1 MNYNAMG
8 DTELLHYLDL
18 YSEDP
23 LVRRLVTIMSRTRGG
38 LITDLEN
45 AGMDPNTWQFETDWQ
60 SMYPGDYIIHLR
72 RQLEL
77 AEEDYEDVKRH
88 KEELEDE
95 CDRLKSR
102 SILQFLQEVEREKSE
117 SQNLVKEAM
126 ATVRTFRDEN
136 TKLREQIDMWGQMNR
151 VRN

>member
-1 MNYNAMG
+1 MG

>member
-8 DTELLHYLDL
+8 DAELLHYLDL

-23 LVRRLVTIMSRTRGG
+23 LIRRLVTILATTRGG

-60 SMYPGDYIIHLR
+60 SMYPGDYIIYLR
-72 RQLEL
+72 RQLEQT
-77 AEEDYEDVKRH
+77 EEDYEDVKRC

-95 CDRLKSR
+95 CLRLKSR
-102 SILQFLQEVEREKSE
+102 SILEFLQEVERERSE
-117 SQNLVKEAM
+117 SQSLVKEAM
-126 ATVRTFRDEN
+126 KTVKAFKDEN
-136 TKLREQIDMWGQMNR
+136 QSLKEKIDMWGRMNQ

>member
-23 LVRRLVTIMSRTRGG
+23 LIRRLVTILATARGG

-60 SMYPGDYIIHLR
+60 HMYPGDYIIHLR
-72 RQLEL
+72 RQLDQ
-77 AEEDYEDVKRH
+77 AEQDYEDVKSH

-95 CDRLKSR
+95 CNRLKSR
-102 SILQFLQEVEREKSE
+102 SILEFLQEVERERNNG
-117 SQNLVKEAM
+117 QNLVKEAM
-126 ATVRTFRDEN
+126 ATVKAFRDEN
-136 TKLREQIDMWGQMNR
+136 TKLKEQIDMWGRMNQ

>member
-1 MNYNAMG
+1 MNYNTLG
-8 DTELLHYLDL
+8 DSELLHYLDL
-18 YSEDP
+18 YSKDP
-23 LVRRLVTIMSRTRGG
+23 LIRRLVTILATTRGG

-45 AGMDPNTWQFETDWQ
+45 AGMDPNTWQFESDWQ
-60 SMYPGDYIIHLR
+60 SMYPGDYIIYLR

-95 CDRLKSR
+95 CNRLKSR
-102 SILQFLQEVEREKSE
+102 SILEFLKEVEREKSE
-117 SQNLVKEAM
+117 SQSLVREAM
-126 ATVRTFRDEN
+126 KTVKAFKDEN
-136 TKLREQIDMWGQMNR
+136 QSLKEKIDMWGRMNQ